1 MLDEKSWEEFQNSGL
16 LWLVNTFLHVFGW
29 ALLVKVD
36 DDGNFCGC
44 APCRTDY
51 RGFTTEV
58 NDEGYLKITDWLKE
72 NIDALE
78 GDVDS
83 LRESSNSSLRE
94 QEEDSLQEPL
104 DSSLLEEKDLQ
115 AVEEEISLPKTAIED
130 EEEEEDE

>member
-1 MLDEKSWEEFQNSGL
+1 MLDEKGWEEFQDSGL

-44 APCRTDY
+44 VPCRTDY

-78 GDVDS
+78 GDVCSLREQKEDS
-83 LRESSNSSLRE
+83 LRELEKEKSG
-94 QEEDSLQEPL
+94 EEE
-104 DSSLLEEKDLQ
+104 LLESSS
-115 AVEEEISLPKTAIED
+115 EEGKEEFSLPKTAIED

>member
-78 GDVDS
+78 GDVGS
-83 LRESSNSSLRE
+83 LREPEKEDSLGE
-94 QEEDSLQEPL
+94 FKEEEDSLGEEREN
-104 DSSLLEEKDLQ
+104 LEENS
-115 AVEEEISLPKTAIED
+115 ISSVGDED
-130 EEEEEDE
+130 ED